1 MGVIAILFGLGLFL
15 VLLWNFAV
23 YALPAYIGFSAGWW
37 ALNHGAGIG
46 CIAVGAIAGVAVFL
60 AGRVALASRNGFLRW
75 LVIAVF
81 VIPAA
86 WAGYAMVL
94 DLSASGMVPSS
105 VWRHILAAAGAVAVG
120 ATTMAQLVQVPE
132 WEKSS

>member
-1 MGVIAILFGLGLFL
+1 MGVIAVLFGLGLFL
-15 VLLWNFAV
+15 VLLWNFTV

-46 CIAVGAIAGVAVFL
+46 CIAVGAIAGVVVFL
-60 AGRVALASRNGFLRW
+60 AGRSALASKNAFLRW

-81 VIPAA
+81 VIPAI

-94 DLSASGMVPSS
+94 DLSASGIVPSS
-105 VWRHILAAAGAVAVG
+105 IWRHILAVAGAIAVS
-120 ATTMAQLVQVPE
+120 AAAVMRLVHSPRGR
-132 WEKSS
+132 S